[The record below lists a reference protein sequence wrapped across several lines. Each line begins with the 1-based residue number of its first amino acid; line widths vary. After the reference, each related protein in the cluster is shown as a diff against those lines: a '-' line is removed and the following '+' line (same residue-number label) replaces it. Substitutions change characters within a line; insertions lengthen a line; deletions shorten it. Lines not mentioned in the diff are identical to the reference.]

1 MGHSLRARMMMVEV
15 GGDDVDLE
23 VLTEMQERRGMLAE
37 ATAGYVAWLA
47 DRDKAAFGPRQ
58 VELRGNAIKELK
70 TAHGRTAE
78 NVAVFQIGVET
89 ALRFAVEVGA
99 LSEQE
104 AEEHVAESWDVLI
117 TLAKEQ
123 ALLLQSQNPAE
134 RFLNLIGAAISSGR
148 AHVAGTHGGE
158 PDNPEAMGW
167 QMVAREGRTCHLA
180 RAGTLHRLG
189 QGGTDLPRAG
199 SGVRRSSVICLRA
212 ARSAGDTKDTLCG
225 SGCSR
230 PARSPPTMRA
240 GIPSGCHGAGAQ
252 DDDLPAPGRGGRQ
265 HRTRTRRSNAQLRG
279 FGIARRG
286 PWPSGAGTAF
296 RALRSLFVPPLALF
310 SGPIGTAR
318 AQLRARN

>member
-1 MGHSLRARMMMVEV
+1 MSGCVIDDFVLKDGASALDRARLYHAAERLVRGNANRGGRGRLTADLRARPEWYSRAMPIITGEDLPVGHSLRARMMMVEV

-78 NVAVFQIGVET
+78 NVAVFQIGIET

-148 AHVAGTHGGE
+148 AHVARH
-158 PDNPEAMGW
+158 
-167 QMVAREGRTCHLA
+167 ARR
-180 RAGTLHRLG
+180 RAGKSRGNGLADRRPGGQVAIWRG
-189 QGGTDLPRAG
+189 QGRCIGWVKEGL
-199 SGVRRSSVICLRA
+199 IYLELEA
-212 ARSAGDTKDTLCG
+212 AYAEAQSFASAQ
-225 SGCSR
+225 
-230 PARSPPTMRA
+230 
-240 GIPSGCHGAGAQ
+240 HGALAIQGHA
-252 DDDLPAPGRGGRQ
+252 LEAAVRGRQ
-265 HRTRTRRSNAQLRG
+265 DRRPR
-279 FGIARRG
+279 
-286 PWPSGAGTAF
+286 
-296 RALRSLFVPPLALF
+296 
-310 SGPIGTAR
+310 
-318 AQLRARN
+318 